1 MHTQV
6 KICGIKNL
14 NEIEFI
20 NKMDIDY
27 IGFVFAKSRRQIDIN
42 QATILS
48 NTLRVDIK
56 KVGVFVNHS
65 IAEINSYTEQ
75 ANLDIVQLH
84 KNYTKDIIA
93 KIKRPVWY
101 ALSIK
106 DESCVALANEA
117 YEYNNVIGIVTDSHV
132 KGMEGGTG
140 ITFNWDLLKGINTNI
155 NLILAGGLNSD
166 NIQDAIRAANPQ
178 VLDISSG
185 VEETL
190 NGVTMKSKDKIQQ
203 LLRKVRV

>member
-1 MHTQV
+1 MRTLV
-6 KICGIKNL
+6 KICGIKSL
-14 NEIEFI
+14 EEIKFI
-20 NKMDIDY
+20 NHMDIDY
-27 IGFVFAKSRRQIDIN
+27 IGFVFAKSIRQIDIN

-48 NTLRVDIK
+48 NALRGNIK
-56 KVGVFVNHS
+56 KVGVFVDHS
-65 IAEINSYTEQ
+65 IDKINAYATQ

-84 KNYTKDIIA
+84 KNYTKDMIA
-93 KIKRPVWY
+93 NIKIPVWY

-106 DESCVALANEA
+106 DSDSVALANEA
-117 YEYNNVIGIVTDSHV
+117 YEYTNVIGVVTDSHV

-166 NIQDAIRAANPQ
+166 NIQDAIRAVNPQ
-178 VLDISSG
+178 VVDISSG
-185 VEETL
+185 VEETMD
-190 NGVTMKSKDKIQQ
+190 GITMKSKDKIEQ